1 LSKSRYIVGIDLG
14 TTNCVL
20 SYIDTRKEHD
30 LTTAPID
37 IFLVPQ
43 LVAPGEIGEKDLLP
57 SFIYLPT
64 NQEKQGERLTM
75 SWNPFGD
82 RVVGAYAKSRGTE
95 VPGRLVASAKSWL
108 CHTGIDRTA
117 PILPVDAPEDV
128 QKLSPIVASAS
139 YLRHLKAAWN
149 HTFAQE
155 GKDRLEEQS
164 IYLTIP
170 ASFDAVAREL
180 TVKAASSAGLDDITL
195 LEEPQAAF
203 YAWLHACRDRW
214 KKEVGP
220 GDLILVCDIGGGT
233 TDFSL
238 IRVTSEKE
246 ELGLERVAVGDHI
259 LLGGDNMDLA
269 LAYSLSEG
277 LKGKGIMLDYL
288 QMQTLWYSARM
299 AKEKLLANQKI
310 SEIPVV
316 IPGRG
321 SGLVGG
327 TLRTALMKKKLES
340 LLFEGFFPA
349 CKSSDWPQCRP
360 RIGLQEMGLPYVS
373 DTAITRHLARFLDI
387 HKDKFDSSQHM
398 LAPTAILFNGG
409 VLKPWI
415 IRRRILDIISQWLH
429 EKGAPAIKELDS
441 PDLDLAVAQGASY
454 YGLVRREAGLLRIRG
469 GIARSYYMGIE
480 GARPAVPGLPPTIK
494 ALCVVPQGM
503 EEGGSV
509 SLQGRTFGL
518 IVGQPVEFR
527 FLASTI
533 RPDDSVGDLI
543 DDWDETI
550 EPITTLKTSMEASE
564 LEPGTVIPVQLEA
577 TVTEIGTL
585 ALSLVS
591 KEKDLRFDLEFS
603 VRG

>member
-1 LSKSRYIVGIDLG
+1 MSESRYIVGIDLG

-20 SYIDTRKEHD
+20 SYIDTQEEHD
-30 LTTAPID
+30 LTTAPIN
-37 IFLVPQ
+37 IFQVPQ
-43 LVAPGEIGEKDLLP
+43 LVAPGEIGEKDFLP

-64 NQEKQGERLTM
+64 DQERQGGRLTM

-82 RVVGAYAKSRGTE
+82 RVVGTYAKSRGAE
-95 VPGRLVASAKSWL
+95 VPGRLVVSAKSWL
-108 CHTGIDRTA
+108 CHTGVDRTA
-117 PILPVDAPEDV
+117 PILPADAPEDV

-149 HTFAQE
+149 QTVAKE
-155 GKDRLEEQS
+155 SKDRLEEQV

-180 TVKAASSAGLDDITL
+180 TVKAASSAGFDNITL

-203 YAWLHACRDRW
+203 YAWLHARRDSW
-214 KKEVGP
+214 KEEVGP

-238 IRVTSEKE
+238 IRVTSKDG

-277 LKGKGIMLDYL
+277 LKAKGTRLDYL
-288 QMQTLWYSARM
+288 QMQTLWHNARM
-299 AKEKLLANQKI
+299 AKEKLLANQEI
-310 SEIPVV
+310 SEVPVV

-327 TLRTALMKKKLES
+327 TVRTALGKEQVES
-340 LLFEGFFPA
+340 LLLEGFFPA
-349 CKSSDWPQCRP
+349 CKSSERPQHHP
-360 RIGLQEMGLPYVS
+360 RLGLQEMGLPYVS

-387 HKDKFDSSQHM
+387 HADKSDSSEGVPG
-398 LAPTAILFNGG
+398 PTAILFNGG
-409 VLKPWI
+409 VLKPRI
-415 IRRRILDIISQWLH
+415 IRRRILEIISPWLH
-429 EKGAPAIKELDS
+429 EKGSPELKELAS

-454 YGLVRREAGLLRIRG
+454 YGLVRREGGLRIRG

-480 GARPAVPGLPPTIK
+480 VARPAVPGLPPAIK

-503 EEGGSV
+503 EEGSSV
-509 SLQGRTFGL
+509 SLPERTFGL

-543 DDWDETI
+543 NDWDETI
-550 EPITTLKTSMEASE
+550 EPITTLQTSMEASGI
-564 LEPGTVIPVQLEA
+564 EPGTVIPVQLEA

-591 KEKDLRFDLEFS
+591 KEKDLRFDLEFN